1 MSEQEEKTVGRNYI
15 FDMVDG
21 SQILVTTW
29 GNDIGRIAFRADAW
43 STWSPP
49 VQATKIEQI
58 GE

>member
-1 MSEQEEKTVGRNYI
+1 MSEQEETAVGRNYI

-29 GNDIGRIAFRADAW
+29 GTDIGRIAFRSDAW

-58 GE
+58 GQ